1 MWPCIVVDLG
11 NTVGRVLALPRSVES
26 GRAASTPNLVLAG
39 VAVALIAPI
48 TVFLLAQRYFVANVA
63 SKRLKG
69 CASGHTGLRDRF
81 MSSSLGPASR
91 SAAIATMQER
101 ILDLLVVGAGAT
113 GTGTALDAAS
123 RGLDVGLIDKGDIA
137 GGTSSR
143 SSQLVHGGLRY
154 LQHGDVSLVR
164 EALRERDLLLTT
176 LAPHLVRP
184 LSFLLPLRHRV
195 WERAYLGAGLTAYD
209 VLASSAVLPRHR
221 HLSRKAVLARF
232 PSLDRGVVVG
242 ALEYSDA
249 KMDDALLAV
258 AIARTAAAHGA
269 HVAPHVALV
278 ASLGA
283 DADGTWRV
291 VVRDEITGDTHEV
304 RARAVALCA
313 GVWAPEASAIFTGSE
328 ATVGVTRSK
337 GVHIRLPRT
346 AIEGHAALIVPT
358 GRSVLFVIP
367 ERDHWLV
374 GTTDTEWLADPDAVA
389 PDEDDIA
396 YLLGQLNGILAEPV
410 TAADVTWSFA
420 GLRPLVRDQSVGGD
434 TAKVTRE
441 HRIARVAPRVLSI
454 VGGKWT
460 TYRIMARDLVDTL
473 LDECGRTPLPCRTD
487 TIPLVGSRAT
497 EVDALIAADPALGE
511 PLADAPGYRR
521 ADVVQACVDEGA
533 LTVDD
538 VVLRRLRLPLH
549 LDAVTD
555 RTLADVERTMGTSS
569 ALA

>member
-1 MWPCIVVDLG
+1 
-11 NTVGRVLALPRSVES
+11 
-26 GRAASTPNLVLAG
+26 
-39 VAVALIAPI
+39 
-48 TVFLLAQRYFVANVA
+48 
-63 SKRLKG
+63 
-69 CASGHTGLRDRF
+69 

-91 SAAIATMQER
+91 TAAIAALQDR
-101 ILDLLVVGAGAT
+101 VLDLLVVGAGAT

-123 RGLDVGLIDKGDIA
+123 RGLDVALIDKGDIA

-154 LQHGDVSLVR
+154 LQHGDVALVR

-209 VLASSAVLPRHR
+209 VLASSKVLPRHR

-232 PSLDRGVVVG
+232 PSLDREVVVG

-278 ASLGA
+278 ASRGA
-283 DADGTWRV
+283 DSDGIRTV
-291 VVRDEITGDTHEV
+291 VVRDGVSGEEHEV
-304 RARAVALCA
+304 RARAIALCA
-313 GVWAPEASAIFTGSE
+313 GVWAPEASALFTGSE
-328 ATVGVTRSK
+328 ATVTVTRSK
-337 GVHIRLPRT
+337 GVHIRLPRS

-374 GTTDTEWLADPDAVA
+374 GTTDTEWLADPDSVA

-396 YLLGQLNGILAEPV
+396 YLLGQLNGVLAEPV
-410 TAADVTWSFA
+410 TPDSVTWSFA

-460 TYRIMARDLVDTL
+460 TYRVMARDLVDTVL
-473 LDECGRTPLPCRTD
+473 EECDRPSLPCVTD
-487 TIPLVGSRAT
+487 TIPLVATRAT
-497 EVDALIAADPALGE
+497 EIDALIAADPGLAE
-511 PLADAPGYRR
+511 PLQDAPGYRR
-521 ADVVQACVDEGA
+521 ADVVQACLEEGA
-533 LTVDD
+533 VTVDD

-555 RTLADVERTMGTSS
+555 RTLADVERTMGTSNT
-569 ALA
+569 LA

>member
-1 MWPCIVVDLG
+1 
-11 NTVGRVLALPRSVES
+11 
-26 GRAASTPNLVLAG
+26 
-39 VAVALIAPI
+39 
-48 TVFLLAQRYFVANVA
+48 
-63 SKRLKG
+63 
-69 CASGHTGLRDRF
+69 
-81 MSSSLGPASR
+81 MSSVLGPTSR
-91 SAAIATMQER
+91 AAAIAAMQER
-101 ILDLLVVGAGAT
+101 VLDLLVVGAGAT

-123 RGLDVGLIDKGDIA
+123 RGLDVALIDKGDIA

-154 LQHGDVSLVR
+154 LQHGDVALVR

-209 VLASSAVLPRHR
+209 VLASSKVLPRHR

-232 PSLDRGVVVG
+232 PSLDRDVVVG

-249 KMDDALLAV
+249 KMDDALLAI
-258 AIARTAAAHGA
+258 AIARTAAAQGA
-269 HVAPHVALV
+269 QVAPHVALV
-278 ASLGA
+278 ASRGT
-283 DADGTWRV
+283 DGDGTWTV
-291 VVRDEITGDTHEV
+291 VVRDEVTGEEHEV

-313 GVWAPEASAIFTGSE
+313 GVWAPEVSALFTGSD
-328 ATVGVTRSK
+328 ATVAVTRSK

-374 GTTDTEWLADPDAVA
+374 GTTDTEWLSDPDAVA
-389 PDEDDIA
+389 PDGDDIA

-410 TAADVTWSFA
+410 MADDVTWSFA

-460 TYRIMARDLVDTL
+460 TYRVMARDLVDTVL
-473 LDECGRTPLPCRTD
+473 TECGRPPLPCRTD
-487 TIPLVGSRAT
+487 EIPLVASRDE
-497 EVDALIAADPALGE
+497 EVRSLVAGEPALGE
-511 PLADAPGYRR
+511 RLADAPGFIR
-521 ADVVQACVDEGA
+521 ADVVHACLMEGA
-533 LTVDD
+533 VTVDD

-549 LDAVTD
+549 LDRVSD
-555 RTLADVERTMGTSS
+555 VTLADVAATMAVTAG
-569 ALA
+569 

>member
-1 MWPCIVVDLG
+1 
-11 NTVGRVLALPRSVES
+11 
-26 GRAASTPNLVLAG
+26 
-39 VAVALIAPI
+39 
-48 TVFLLAQRYFVANVA
+48 
-63 SKRLKG
+63 
-69 CASGHTGLRDRF
+69 
-81 MSSSLGPASR
+81 MSSSLGPSSR
-91 SAAIATMQER
+91 AAAIEAMQER
-101 ILDLLVVGAGAT
+101 VLDLLVVGAGAT

-123 RGLDVGLIDKGDIA
+123 RGLDVALIDKGDIA

-154 LQHGDVSLVR
+154 LQHGDVALVR

-209 VLASSAVLPRHR
+209 VLASSKVLPHHR
-221 HLSRKAVLARF
+221 HLSRKAVMARF
-232 PSLDRGVVVG
+232 PSLDRDVVRG

-258 AIARTAAAHGA
+258 AIARTAAAQGA
-269 HVAPHVALV
+269 LVAPHVALV
-278 ASLGA
+278 ASRGA
-283 DADGTWRV
+283 DAAGIWTV
-291 VVRDEITGDTHEV
+291 VVRDEVTGDEHEV
-304 RARAVALCA
+304 RARAIALCA
-313 GVWAPEASAIFTGSE
+313 GVWAPEASALFTGTE

-374 GTTDTEWLADPDAVA
+374 GTTDTEWLADPDDVA
-389 PDEDDIA
+389 PDADDIA

-410 TAADVTWSFA
+410 TVEDVTWSFA

-460 TYRIMARDLVDTL
+460 TYRIMARDLVDTVL
-473 LDECGRTPLPCRTD
+473 EECGRPALPCVTD
-487 TIPLVGSRAT
+487 AIPLVASRDDEIRTLLAG
-497 EVDALIAADPALGE
+497 DPALGE
-511 PLADAPGYRR
+511 PLVDAPGYVR
-521 ADVVQACVDEGA
+521 ADVVHACLMEGA
-533 LTVDD
+533 VTVDD

-549 LDAVTD
+549 LDRVTD
-555 RTLADVERTMGTSS
+555 RTRADIERSMGSS
-569 ALA
+569 TALA

>member
-1 MWPCIVVDLG
+1 
-11 NTVGRVLALPRSVES
+11 
-26 GRAASTPNLVLAG
+26 
-39 VAVALIAPI
+39 
-48 TVFLLAQRYFVANVA
+48 
-63 SKRLKG
+63 
-69 CASGHTGLRDRF
+69 

-101 ILDLLVVGAGAT
+101 VLDLLVVGAGAT
-113 GTGTALDAAS
+113 GTGTALDAAA
-123 RGLDVGLIDKGDIA
+123 RGLDVALIDKGDIA

-209 VLASSAVLPRHR
+209 VLASSKVLPRHR
-221 HLSRKAVLARF
+221 HLSRKAVRARF
-232 PSLDRGVVVG
+232 PSIDGDVVVG

-258 AIARTAAAHGA
+258 AVARTAAAHGA
-269 HVAPHVALV
+269 LVAPHVSLA
-278 ASLGA
+278 ASHGA
-283 DADGTWRV
+283 DADGTWTV
-291 VVRDEITGDTHEV
+291 VVRDEVTGEDHLV
-304 RARAVALCA
+304 RTRAIALCA
-313 GVWAPEASAIFTGSE
+313 GVWAPEVSALFTGSE
-328 ATVGVTRSK
+328 ETVAVTRSK
-337 GVHIRLPRT
+337 GVHIRLPRA

-374 GTTDTEWLADPDAVA
+374 GTTDTEWLSDPDAVA
-389 PDEDDIA
+389 PDHDDIA

-410 TAADVTWSFA
+410 TADSVTWSFA

-460 TYRIMARDLVDTL
+460 TYRIMARDLVDTV
-473 LDECGRTPLPCRTD
+473 LDECGRPPVPCRTD
-487 TIPLVGSRAT
+487 TIPLVDTRAA
-497 EVDALIAADPALGE
+497 EIDALVAAQPDLAE
-511 PLADAPGYRR
+511 PLVGAPGYRR
-521 ADVVQACVDEGA
+521 ADVVHACHDEGA
-533 LTVDD
+533 VTVDD

-549 LDAVTD
+549 LDEVSDLT
-555 RTLADVERTMGTSS
+555 RADIERTMGTST
-569 ALA
+569 APA